1 MNSEHNNNDFFETES
16 DVRSTPGFWD
26 SFKDFLI
33 KTGKILIGTPENAL
47 GMSENDKKQILI
59 KGAYICVFFLLG
71 FLFENITLPFGA
83 YAIVSA
89 LIGGASTHC
98 ISISLGALSAMAVGR
113 VHLSHYFALA
123 ILLILRI
130 LGRLLLDK
138 SSKSPT
144 ADIISFI
151 KYDLFTENIFLRMSA
166 VSVSVFS
173 VGLWSIIENGFR
185 YYDLWGALLGMVIAP
200 FAAFIFSLFFDAET
214 KNARNV
220 ALAAFLICAVCSLK
234 GFEGMGPFMC
244 VCASQIITLAAVRRY
259 PPIYALS
266 MATLL
271 GLICDVSYIPMFLLS
286 GAAYI
291 CINFFFKERES
302 AAFFVSLA
310 VSVLWGTVIN
320 GKEALYTVFPAIL
333 AAAAI
338 DNLLKALLPG
348 ISVEEFVSAKTRQ
361 SLLTTKENEE
371 RLKRMSESFQNLSEA
386 FKRLSDRLS
395 RPGIFEIRKECD
407 DILDS
412 FCNECEL
419 SSVCWG
425 EDYNTTIGFL
435 NDASTHLGNV
445 GKIDR
450 SNVPLEMR
458 ERCNSIDDI
467 IKEINDRVKTLYRD
481 SLEKDKLT
489 VFSADY
495 SALSQVISE
504 AVNARQ
510 AENEE
515 NKELTLHALSM
526 LGKYKDDFH
535 TVSVWGKRKIR
546 VFARLK
552 TINEN
557 TVGMREFKRIMEQC
571 CGCSFANPS
580 LKIEGKSMTITLN
593 MRPVFE
599 VEAAASRQSSDGLPI
614 CGDSPSY
621 FNGHDNYFYALI
633 SDGMGTGANA
643 ALTSGICEIFLHEM
657 LEGGN
662 RVDTSVNMLNAVI
675 ASKGNECSATVDIM
689 ELDLY
694 SGNCMF
700 LKSGAASSFI
710 LRSGS
715 VYKLS
720 ARTMPLGILDEADTD
735 MQRVRL
741 EDGDTIFLVS
751 DGAAPL
757 ENYDQL
763 INIIK
768 STSEDDTAEEL
779 CKRVVDLTKK
789 NSKDDVSCVAVR
801 IKKIR

>member
-1 MNSEHNNNDFFETES
+1 MNSEQNNNEFFEMES
-16 DVRSTPGFWD
+16 EAEQTAGFLDGTKVFFVRLWS
-26 SFKDFLI
+26 
-33 KTGKILIGTPENAL
+33 ILVGTPDSDL
-47 GMSENDKKQILI
+47 GVSEADKKQILI
-59 KGAYICVFFLLG
+59 RGAYVCAFFILG
-71 FLFENITLPFGA
+71 FLFETVSLPFGA

-98 ISISLGALSAMAVGR
+98 ISISLGALSSMAVGR
-113 VHLSHYFALA
+113 AHASHYFALA
-123 ILLILRI
+123 ILLVLRV

-138 SSKSPT
+138 SSKKPT
-144 ADIISFI
+144 SDIVSFI
-151 KYDLFTENIFLRMSA
+151 KYDLFTENIFLRLSA

-173 VGLWSIIENGFR
+173 VGLWTIIENDFR

-200 FAAFIFSLFFDAET
+200 IAAFIFSLFFDAET
-214 KNARNV
+214 KNTRNV
-220 ALAAFLICAVCSLK
+220 ALAAFLICAVYSLK
-234 GFEGMGPFMC
+234 GFAGMGPFLC
-244 VCASQIITLAAVRRY
+244 ICASQLITLAAARRY
-259 PPIYALS
+259 PPVYALS
-266 MATLL
+266 MAALL

-286 GAAYI
+286 GAAYVTVR
-291 CINFFFKERES
+291 CFFKENES
-302 AAFFVSLA
+302 APFFVSLA
-310 VSVLWGTVIN
+310 TSVIWGAVIN
-320 GKEALYTVFPAIL
+320 GREAMYTVFPAIL

-371 RLKRMSESFQNLSEA
+371 RLKKMSESFQNLSEA

-407 DILDS
+407 DILDT
-412 FCNECEL
+412 FCNDCEL

-435 NDASTHLGNV
+435 NDASHHLGSI
-445 GKIDR
+445 GRIDR
-450 SNVPLEMR
+450 STVPESMR
-458 ERCNSIDDI
+458 DRCPSIDDI

-504 AVNARQ
+504 AVSARQ

-515 NKELTLHALSM
+515 NKELTMHALSM
-526 LGKYKDDFH
+526 LGKYKNDFH

-552 TINEN
+552 TVNES

-593 MRPVFE
+593 MRPIFE

-621 FNGHDNYFYALI
+621 FNGHDNFFYALI

-694 SGNCMF
+694 SGSCTF

-710 LRSGS
+710 LRNGS

-735 MQRVRL
+735 LQRVRL
-741 EDGDTIFLVS
+741 EDGDTVFLVS

-757 ENYDQL
+757 ENYDHL

-768 STSEDDTAEEL
+768 STSDEDTPEEL
-779 CKRVVDLTKK
+779 CNRVVELTKK

-801 IKKIR
+801 IRSVK

>member
-1 MNSEHNNNDFFETES
+1 MNSEQNNNEFFEMDPEIQDS
-16 DVRSTPGFWD
+16 PGFWEAT
-26 SFKDFLI
+26 KDFFIRL
-33 KTGKILIGTPENAL
+33 GRAL
-47 GMSENDKKQILI
+47 VGSPDNDLCISEAEKKQILI
-59 KGAYICVFFLLG
+59 RGAYICMFYLLG
-71 FLFENITLPFGA
+71 FLFETISLPFGA

-89 LIGGASTHC
+89 LIGSASTHC

-113 VHLSHYFALA
+113 AHASHYFALA
-123 ILLILRI
+123 ILLILRT
-130 LGRLLLDK
+130 LGRILLDK
-138 SSKSPT
+138 PSKAPT
-144 ADIISFI
+144 ADIVSFI
-151 KYDLFTENIFLRMSA
+151 KYDLFTENIFLRLSA

-173 VGLWSIIENGFR
+173 VGLWSIIENDFR

-200 FAAFIFSLFFDAET
+200 VAAYIFSLFFDAET

-220 ALAAFLICAVCSLK
+220 ALAAFLICAAYSLRCV
-234 GFEGMGPFMC
+234 EGMGPFLC
-244 VCASQIITLAAVRRY
+244 ICASQLITLAAARRY
-259 PPIYALS
+259 PPVYALS
-266 MATLL
+266 MATVL

-291 CINFFFKERES
+291 CIRYFFKGIES
-302 AAFFVSLA
+302 APFFVSLA
-310 VSVLWGTVIN
+310 VSVIWGAVIN
-320 GKEALYTVFPAIL
+320 GREALYTVFPAIL

-361 SLLTTKENEE
+361 SLLTIKENEE

-412 FCNECEL
+412 FCNDCEL

-425 EDYNTTIGFL
+425 EDYNTTIRFL

-450 SNVPLEMR
+450 STVPTEMR
-458 ERCNSIDDI
+458 ERCKAIDDI
-467 IKEINDRVKTLYRD
+467 INEINDRVKVLYRD

-495 SALSQVISE
+495 SALSRVISE

-510 AENEE
+510 SENEE
-515 NKELTLHALSM
+515 NKELTMHALSM
-526 LGKYKDDFH
+526 LGKYKNDFH

-557 TVGMREFKRIMEQC
+557 TVGMREFKRIMEEC
-571 CGCSFANPS
+571 CGCSFSNPS

-593 MRPVFE
+593 MRPIFA
-599 VEAAASRQSSDGLPI
+599 VEAAASRESADGLPI

-621 FNGHDNYFYALI
+621 FNGHDNFFYALI

-694 SGNCMF
+694 SGNCTF

-710 LRSGS
+710 LRNGS

-741 EDGDTIFLVS
+741 EDGDTVFLVS

-757 ENYDQL
+757 ENYDHL

-768 STSEDDTAEEL
+768 STSDEDTPEEL
-779 CKRVVDLTKK
+779 CNRVVELTKK
-789 NSKDDVSCVAVR
+789 NSKDDVSCVAVK
-801 IKKIR
+801 IKGIR

>member
-1 MNSEHNNNDFFETES
+1 MNSEQNNNDFFEMETKP
-16 DVRSTPGFWD
+16 TPSP
-26 SFKDFLI
+26 SFLEDTKAFFI
-33 KTGKILIGTPENAL
+33 KTGRILIGTPENEL
-47 GMSENDKKQILI
+47 GMSEAEKKQILI
-59 KGAYICVFFLLG
+59 KGAYVCMFFLLG
-71 FLFENITLPFGA
+71 FLFERISLPFGA
-83 YAIVSA
+83 YAIVNA

-98 ISISLGALSAMAVGR
+98 ISISLGALSAMAVDR
-113 VHLSHYFALA
+113 VHVSHYFALA

-138 SSKSPT
+138 SSKDPI
-144 ADIISFI
+144 ADIVSFI

-200 FAAFIFSLFFDAET
+200 AAAFIFSMFFDAET

-220 ALAAFLICAVCSLK
+220 ALAAFLICAVYSLK
-234 GFEGMGPFMC
+234 CFDGMGPFLC
-244 VCASQIITLAAVRRY
+244 ICASQVITLAAVRRY

-286 GAAYI
+286 GAAYV

-302 AAFFVSLA
+302 ASFFVSLA
-310 VSVLWGTVIN
+310 VSVIWGAVIN
-320 GKEALYTVFPAIL
+320 GREALYTVFPAIL
-333 AAAAI
+333 AAAAV

-361 SLLTTKENEE
+361 SLLTVKENEE

-412 FCNECEL
+412 FCNDCEL

-450 SNVPLEMR
+450 STVPQGMR
-458 ERCNSIDDI
+458 DRCKAIDDI
-467 IKEINDRVKTLYRD
+467 IKEINERVKILYRD

-495 SALSQVISE
+495 SALSRVISE

-515 NKELTLHALSM
+515 NKELTMHALSM
-526 LGKYKDDFH
+526 LGKYKNDFH

-552 TINEN
+552 TVSEN

-593 MRPVFE
+593 MRPVFA
-599 VEAAASRQSSDGLPI
+599 VEAASSRQSADGLPI

-694 SGNCMF
+694 SGSRTF

-710 LRSGS
+710 LRGGS

-720 ARTMPLGILDEADTD
+720 ARTMPLGIIDEADTD
-735 MQRVRL
+735 LQRVRL

-757 ENYDQL
+757 ENYDHL

-768 STSEDDTAEEL
+768 STSDEDTPEEL

-789 NSKDDVSCVAVR
+789 NSKDDVSCVAVK
-801 IKKIR
+801 IKALK